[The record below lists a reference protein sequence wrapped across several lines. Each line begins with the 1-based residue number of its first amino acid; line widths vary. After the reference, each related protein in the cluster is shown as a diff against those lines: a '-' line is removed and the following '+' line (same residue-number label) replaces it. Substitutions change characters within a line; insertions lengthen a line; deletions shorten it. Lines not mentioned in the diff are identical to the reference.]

1 MKEER
6 IVLENLIKEKI
17 KNMIGDDYKSNNLN
31 DDEIIF
37 VREMIKSRREA
48 AIRRDVNL
56 RIEQIPILRELSE
69 KGYNVESVW
78 DLTHY
83 EGSYEKAIPL
93 LLKHLLLPYSDTTRD
108 SLARA
113 LAIKEAKYAWPI
125 LVDEYRKAPVGKGLV
140 APNDTKEF
148 RWQAKDGLAC
158 ALATI
163 VDASTLD
170 TLISLIKDP
179 QNGDSRTLLLPGLKK
194 TRSEIAKAVLWEL
207 VEDPVFKE
215 ELSSWRRRQ
224 KHIDGGSV

>member
-1 MKEER
+1 MKEEK

-17 KNMIGDDYKSNNLN
+17 KNMSGDDYKSNNLN
-31 DDEIIF
+31 GDEIIF
-37 VREMIKSRREA
+37 VREMIRSRREA

-69 KGYNVESVW
+69 MGYNVESVW

-113 LAIKEAKYAWPI
+113 LAIKEAKSAWPI

-158 ALATI
+158 ALSTI

-179 QNGDSRTLLLPGLKK
+179 ENGDSRTLLLPGLKK
-194 TRSEIAKAVLWEL
+194 FRSEIAKAVLWEL
-207 VEDPVFKE
+207 AEDPVFKE
-215 ELSSWRRRQ
+215 ELSSWRKRQ
-224 KHIDGGSV
+224 KRIDGGAV

>member
-1 MKEER
+1 MKKKNTVRESFSKEQ
-6 IVLENLIKEKI
+6 LES
-17 KNMIGDDYKSNNLN
+17 MVGGDFRNIRLN
-31 DDEIIF
+31 DDEIILF
-37 VREMIKSRREA
+37 KQILKSRQEEGITRS
-48 AIRRDVNL
+48 INIG
-56 RIEQIPILRELSE
+56 IEQIPILKELSE
-69 KGYNVESVW
+69 MGYEVDSVW

-83 EGSYEKAIPL
+83 EGSYAKAIPM
-93 LLKHLLLPYSDTTRD
+93 LLKHLLLPYSDITRD
-108 SLARA
+108 SLART
-113 LAIKEAKYAWPI
+113 LAIKEAKDAWSI
-125 LVDEYRKAPVGKGLV
+125 LLDEYRKAPVGKGLV
-140 APNDTKEF
+140 APNDTREL
-148 RWQAKDGLAC
+148 RYQAKDGLAC